1 LIIYIYYSWQYE
13 ICTKDALLRQ
23 HRSTS
28 DKSHCSYLIVAP
40 RNIEGDGASEA
51 ETLIVLGRR
60 SGESGCRFE
69 ECGGP
74 VDEQNQILAKG
85 GE

>member
-1 LIIYIYYSWQYE
+1 LIVYIYFSCQYE
-13 ICTKDALLRQ
+13 IRTKDALLRQ

-51 ETLIVLGRR
+51 ETLIVLGGR
-60 SGESGCRFE
+60 SGESGVE